1 MIIMNKERNDLIEF
15 IFVIKK
21 LIGWEFF
28 LFDLLKC
35 FIKERFYN
43 RNLKFVMYIDCLV
56 GEKFFVISYILL

>member
-1 MIIMNKERNDLIEF
+1 MK
-15 IFVIKK
+15 V
-21 LIGWEFF
+21 F

-43 RNLKFVMYIDCLV
+43 RNLKIVMYIDCLV